1 MSYQKIAE
9 VEDLWSGEMRG
20 LEVNGERILLVNVD
34 DQVYAYS
41 DACPHQKSRL
51 SEGRL
56 TGKVI
61 RCARHHWEFDV
72 STGGGVNPQTACLK
86 AFPISLDGPCI
97 LVDIDPGVV
106 SRAAVEGG
114 SGE

>member
-1 MSYQKIAE
+1 MGYQRIAE

-20 LEVNGERILLVNVD
+20 LEVNGERILLINMD
-34 DQVYAYS
+34 DHIYAYA

-51 SEGRL
+51 SEGTL

-72 STGGGVNPQTACLK
+72 CTGNGVNPQNTCLRM
-86 AFPISLDGPCI
+86 FPIRLDGQYI
-97 LVDIDPGVV
+97 LVDIDADVAL
-106 SRAAVEGG
+106 RAAAERGNG
-114 SGE
+114 R

>member
-1 MSYQKIAE
+1 MGYQKIAE

-20 LEVNGERILLVNVD
+20 LEVDGERILLVNVD
-34 DQVYAYS
+34 DQIHAYA

-51 SEGRL
+51 SEGTL

-72 STGGGVNPQTACLK
+72 CTGNGVNPQNTCLRV
-86 AFPISLDGPCI
+86 FPIRLDGQYI
-97 LVDIDPGVV
+97 FVDIDADVAL
-106 SRAAVEGG
+106 RAAVEEGNAK
-114 SGE
+114 